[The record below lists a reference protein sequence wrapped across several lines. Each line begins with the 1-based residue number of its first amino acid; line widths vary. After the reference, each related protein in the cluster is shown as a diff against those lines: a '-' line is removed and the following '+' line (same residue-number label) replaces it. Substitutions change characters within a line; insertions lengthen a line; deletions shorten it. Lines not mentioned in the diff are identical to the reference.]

1 MATQTLTIFG
11 SSDDLIEVGGIEGA
25 DEFSKPNGSWIGV
38 IEAPD
43 GDTALVFVDYRPNG
57 TWTVALAQYEEDYKL
72 PAWPQSF
79 EVDEELCRYSVKATI
94 IVPEG
99 TTIREI
105 KKSDL

>member
-11 SSDDLIEVGGIEGA
+11 SSDDLIEVDGISGG

-57 TWTVALAQYEEDYKL
+57 TWTVALAQYGEDYKL

-79 EVDEELCRYSVKATI
+79 EVDEAFCRYSVKAAI

-105 KKSDL
+105 EKSAL